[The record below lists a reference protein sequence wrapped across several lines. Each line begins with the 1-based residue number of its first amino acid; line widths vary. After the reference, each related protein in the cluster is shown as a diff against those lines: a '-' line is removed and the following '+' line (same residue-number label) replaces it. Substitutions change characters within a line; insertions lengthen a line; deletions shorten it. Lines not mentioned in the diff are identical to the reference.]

1 MSLQVSTIQR
11 NKLSE
16 WLEDNFKHVTL
27 KRELVNN
34 GSIIKVNPVNIDLT
48 VGLISTS
55 SKEDFKKL
63 VFHYVPAGTII
74 NDISDDWYEGHILLV
89 RNMLTKMLLEE
100 QNSKIA
106 SKYLDILE
114 RRDRD
119 RWSKDSKK
127 QTEVKATSGNVN
139 FEFTIVE

>member
-1 MSLQVSTIQR
+1 MQVSTIQR

-119 RWSKDSKK
+119 RWSKDAKK

>member
-119 RWSKDSKK
+119 RWSKDAKK

>member
-1 MSLQVSTIQR
+1 MEGGYIM
-11 NKLSE
+11 KLSE
-16 WLEDNFKHVTL
+16 WVSNNFKHVTL
-27 KRELVNN
+27 KKELTNN

-63 VFHYVPAGTII
+63 VFHYIPAGTII
-74 NDISDDWYEGHILLV
+74 DDISDDWYEGHILLV

-106 SKYLDILE
+106 TKYLDILE
-114 RRDRD
+114 SRDRD
-119 RWSKDSKK
+119 RWSKDVKK
-127 QTEVKATSGNVN
+127 QTEVKAQSGNVN

>member
-1 MSLQVSTIQR
+1 M
-11 NKLSE
+11 KLSE
-16 WLEDNFKHVTL
+16 WVSNNFKHVTL
-27 KRELVNN
+27 KKELINN

-55 SKEDFKKL
+55 SKEDFQKL
-63 VFHYVPAGTII
+63 VFHYAPAGTII
-74 NDISDDWYEGHILLV
+74 DEVSDEWYEGHILLV

-114 RRDRD
+114 RRDKD
-119 RWSKDSKK
+119 RWAKDAKK

>member
-27 KRELVNN
+27 KKELTGN

-63 VFHYVPAGTII
+63 VFHYVPAGTILD
-74 NDISDDWYEGHILLV
+74 DISDEWYEGHILLV

-114 RRDRD
+114 RRDKD

>member
-1 MSLQVSTIQR
+1 MSSQVSTIQR

-119 RWSKDSKK
+119 RWSKDAKK

>member
-1 MSLQVSTIQR
+1 MQVSTIR

-16 WLEDNFKHVTL
+16 WLDDNFKHVTL
-27 KRELVNN
+27 KKELVNN

-63 VFHYVPAGTII
+63 VFHYTPAGTII
-74 NDISDDWYEGHILLV
+74 DDISDEWYEGHILLV

-119 RWSKDSKK
+119 RWSKDAKK

>member
-74 NDISDDWYEGHILLV
+74 NDISDEWYEGHILLV

-119 RWSKDSKK
+119 RWSKDAKK

>member
-1 MSLQVSTIQR
+1 M
-11 NKLSE
+11 KLSE
-16 WLEDNFKHVTL
+16 WVSNNFKHVTL
-27 KRELVNN
+27 KKELTNN

-63 VFHYVPAGTII
+63 VFHYIPAGTII
-74 NDISDDWYEGHILLV
+74 DDISDDWYEGHILLV

-106 SKYLDILE
+106 TKYLDILE

-119 RWSKDSKK
+119 RWSKDVKK
-127 QTEVKATSGNVN
+127 QTEVKAQSGNVN

>member
-1 MSLQVSTIQR
+1 MEGGYIM
-11 NKLSE
+11 KLSE
-16 WLEDNFKHVTL
+16 WVSNNFKHVTL
-27 KRELVNN
+27 KKELTNN

-63 VFHYVPAGTII
+63 VFHYIPAGTII
-74 NDISDDWYEGHILLV
+74 DDISDDWYEGHILLV

-106 SKYLDILE
+106 TKYLDILE
-114 RRDRD
+114 SRDRD
-119 RWSKDSKK
+119 RWSKVVKK
-127 QTEVKATSGNVN
+127 QTEVKAQSGNVN

>member
-1 MSLQVSTIQR
+1 MSSQVSTIQR

-74 NDISDDWYEGHILLV
+74 NDISDEWYEGHILLV

-119 RWSKDSKK
+119 RWSKDAKK

>member
-1 MSLQVSTIQR
+1 MKSQASTIQR

-27 KRELVNN
+27 KKELANN

-63 VFHYVPAGTII
+63 VFHYIPAGTII
-74 NDISDDWYEGHILLV
+74 DDISDDWYEGHILLV

-106 SKYLDILE
+106 TKYLDILE

-119 RWSKDSKK
+119 RWSKDAKK
-127 QTEVKATSGNVN
+127 QTEVKAQSGNVN